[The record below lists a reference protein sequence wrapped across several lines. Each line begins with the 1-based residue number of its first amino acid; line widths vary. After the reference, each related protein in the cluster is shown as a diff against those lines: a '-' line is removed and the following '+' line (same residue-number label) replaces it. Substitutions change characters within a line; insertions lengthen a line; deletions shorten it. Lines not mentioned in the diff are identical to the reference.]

1 MAQTDI
7 IVLGTGI
14 DFRVSERN
22 KYKDTH
28 ERIMAH
34 ARKKGINFINTSV
47 YEFNPKEAIFRQGQ
61 YFDGKEWKMR
71 ENIKPDRVWY
81 KSNKIG
87 HLTNHVHEEFDFMND
102 LKLILLANNKYDTAK
117 VFKDFSPE
125 TQRMTRLMWKNNRI
139 EWLRDEPYIIKPNNG
154 SGGSGIMK
162 VHRDSLRDTL
172 EKFWYGAENFIVQEY
187 LDMRCG
193 VPGVVE
199 GMHDL
204 RFSVFGKEIFPFV
217 YVRKPME
224 WDFRSNVS
232 VGGTD
237 YFVPLEKIPEEAIKM
252 VTEIMNYIDSHIGHS
267 LFTVDMVNT
276 TKGFKL
282 MELNSSPWFLF
293 KERDIQDLYFDYIL
307 KTLKS

>member
-1 MAQTDI
+1 MTLQKQLLTSFLKTKKLYRIMAQTDI

-125 TQRMTRLMWKNNRI
+125 TQRMTRLM
-139 EWLRDEPYIIKPNNG
+139 
-154 SGGSGIMK
+154 
-162 VHRDSLRDTL
+162 
-172 EKFWYGAENFIVQEY
+172 
-187 LDMRCG
+187 
-193 VPGVVE
+193 
-199 GMHDL
+199 
-204 RFSVFGKEIFPFV
+204 
-217 YVRKPME
+217 
-224 WDFRSNVS
+224 
-232 VGGTD
+232 
-237 YFVPLEKIPEEAIKM
+237 
-252 VTEIMNYIDSHIGHS
+252 
-267 LFTVDMVNT
+267 
-276 TKGFKL
+276 
-282 MELNSSPWFLF
+282 
-293 KERDIQDLYFDYIL
+293 
-307 KTLKS
+307 